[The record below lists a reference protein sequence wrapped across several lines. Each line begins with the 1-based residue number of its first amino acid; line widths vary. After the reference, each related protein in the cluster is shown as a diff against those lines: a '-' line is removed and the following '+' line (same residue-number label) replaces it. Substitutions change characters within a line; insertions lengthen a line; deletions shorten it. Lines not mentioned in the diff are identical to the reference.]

1 MQYKLSEILGFEED
15 TITIETVLDRYFDLC
30 NLNINKFKA
39 DLDTTIKTNSL
50 YTFPSSDFKIAKNF
64 KLLTI
69 STFLICYEITNNDI
83 FTLNCQQFIDNNKF
97 VTPDVFFYALV
108 MINEILE
115 KIEIKKWNEIFKDLI
130 DKIDAISKID
140 PKFFQVNLPVL
151 KDFHITS
158 SYFDEEFSVFNP
170 INDSVEINVDVPPE
184 EIDNLATDYI
194 INEEIITPKKTKKTI
209 KETSTKKKT
218 PKTSQS
224 KSTKTKNK
232 ISSST
237 KKNKNNVE
245 TTKKEI
251 DTTVKANN

>member
-39 DLDTTIKTNSL
+39 DLDATIKSNSL

-97 VTPDVFFYALV
+97 VTPDVFFYAIV

-115 KIEIKKWNEIFKDLI
+115 KIEVKKWNGIFKDLI
-130 DKIDAISKID
+130 DKIDVISKID

-151 KDFHITS
+151 KDFHVTS
-158 SYFDEEFSVFNP
+158 SYFDEEFNIFNP
-170 INDSVEINVDVPPE
+170 INDSVEISADIPPE
-184 EIDNLATDYI
+184 AIDNLATDYI
-194 INEEIITPKKTKKTI
+194 INEEIITPKDIKKSS
-209 KETSTKKKT
+209 KRTSTKKKT
-218 PKTSQS
+218 PKTNQS

-232 ISSST
+232 VSSST
-237 KKNKNNVE
+237 KKTKDDVE
-245 TTKKEI
+245 KTKKEI
-251 DTTVKANN
+251 KIATKANN